1 MAEHGVGAVV
11 GVHRSFFT
19 SADVVYEKCELDV
32 LSSNYDALYFRLL
45 CDGRGLDGAI
55 DYDGLPRLR
64 ETVSPFSISR
74 LSQRRS
80 SVVESS
86 PPPSSEATLMP
97 TRSAP
102 VGDAIVHVQRRQTA
116 LATVRRNTLPL
127 SREPVLSLK
136 SKSASEHHIVMGRLI
151 RALGA
156 VSSSSMKDSI
166 QEVSSSSIKDSIQEV
181 SFPNETTQV
190 VSSPNEPTQE
200 VSPSNEP
207 SQTMSSIIE
216 PTQAVLEEESEEDN
230 LDFDMIPEDT
240 EETAFDIIPEDAE
253 ETEHLVLPPVQE
265 DAHTGVCDSAESL
278 HSLSLARD
286 TQEDS
291 DSISEHSDVC

>member
-45 CDGRGLDGAI
+45 CEGRGLDGAI

-86 PPPSSEATLMP
+86 PLPSSEATLMP
-97 TRSAP
+97 TQSAP
-102 VGDAIVHVQRRQTA
+102 VGDASVHVQRRQTA
-116 LATVRRNTLPL
+116 LTTVRRNTLPL

-136 SKSASEHHIVMGRLI
+136 SKSASEHHIMMGRLI

-166 QEVSSSSIKDSIQEV
+166 QEVS
-181 SFPNETTQV
+181 FP
-190 VSSPNEPTQE
+190 
-200 VSPSNEP
+200 NEP
-207 SQTMSSIIE
+207 SQAISSISE
-216 PTQAVLEEESEEDN
+216 PTQAVLEEESEEDD

-240 EETAFDIIPEDAE
+240 EETTFDIIPEDAE

-278 HSLSLARD
+278 YSLSLARD

-291 DSISEHSDVC
+291 DSISEHSGVC

>member
-1 MAEHGVGAVV
+1 MV

-45 CDGRGLDGAI
+45 CEGRGLDGAI

-86 PPPSSEATLMP
+86 PLPSSEATLMP
-97 TRSAP
+97 TQSAP
-102 VGDAIVHVQRRQTA
+102 VGDASVHVQRRQTA
-116 LATVRRNTLPL
+116 LTTVRRNTLPL

-156 VSSSSMKDSI
+156 VSSSSIKDSI
-166 QEVSSSSIKDSIQEV
+166 QEVSSSSVETMQEV
-181 SFPNETTQV
+181 
-190 VSSPNEPTQE
+190 SPNEP
-200 VSPSNEP
+200 
-207 SQTMSSIIE
+207 SQAISSISE
-216 PTQAVLEEESEEDN
+216 PTQAVLEEESEEDD

-240 EETAFDIIPEDAE
+240 EETTFDIIPEDAE

-278 HSLSLARD
+278 YSLSLARD
-286 TQEDS
+286 TQENS
-291 DSISEHSDVC
+291 DSISEHSGVC

>member
-1 MAEHGVGAVV
+1 MVEHGVGAVV

-166 QEVSSSSIKDSIQEV
+166 QEVSS
-181 SFPNETTQV
+181 PNETTQV
-190 VSSPNEPTQE
+190 VSP
-200 VSPSNEP
+200 NEP
-207 SQTMSSIIE
+207 SQTMSSTIE
-216 PTQAVLEEESEEDN
+216 PTQAVLEEESEEDD

-240 EETAFDIIPEDAE
+240 EETTFDIIPEDAE

-278 HSLSLARD
+278 YSLSLARD

-291 DSISEHSDVC
+291 DSISEHSGVC

>member
-1 MAEHGVGAVV
+1 MV

-19 SADVVYEKCELDV
+19 SADVVYEKYELDV

-45 CDGRGLDGAI
+45 CEGRGLDGAI

-86 PPPSSEATLMP
+86 PLPSSEATLMP
-97 TRSAP
+97 TQSAP
-102 VGDAIVHVQRRQTA
+102 VGDASVHVQRRQTA
-116 LATVRRNTLPL
+116 LTTVRRNTLPL

-156 VSSSSMKDSI
+156 A
-166 QEVSSSSIKDSIQEV
+166 SSSSIKDSIQEV
-181 SFPNETTQV
+181 SFPNE
-190 VSSPNEPTQE
+190 
-200 VSPSNEP
+200 P
-207 SQTMSSIIE
+207 SQAISSISE
-216 PTQAVLEEESEEDN
+216 PTQAVLEEESEEDD
-230 LDFDMIPEDT
+230 LVFDMIPEDT
-240 EETAFDIIPEDAE
+240 EETTFDIIPEDAE
-253 ETEHLVLPPVQE
+253 DTEHLVLPPVQE
-265 DAHTGVCDSAESL
+265 DAHTGVCDIAESL
-278 HSLSLARD
+278 YSLSLARD

-291 DSISEHSDVC
+291 DSISEHSGVC

>member
-1 MAEHGVGAVV
+1 MV

-19 SADVVYEKCELDV
+19 STDVVYEKCELDV

-45 CDGRGLDGAI
+45 CEGRGLDGAI

-97 TRSAP
+97 TQSAP

-156 VSSSSMKDSI
+156 VSSSS
-166 QEVSSSSIKDSIQEV
+166 IKDSIQEV
-181 SFPNETTQV
+181 SFPNE
-190 VSSPNEPTQE
+190 
-200 VSPSNEP
+200 P
-207 SQTMSSIIE
+207 SQAISSISE
-216 PTQAVLEEESEEDN
+216 PTQAVLEEESEEDD

-240 EETAFDIIPEDAE
+240 EETTFDIIPEDAE

-278 HSLSLARD
+278 YSLSLARD

-291 DSISEHSDVC
+291 DSISEHSGVC

>member
-1 MAEHGVGAVV
+1 MV

-45 CDGRGLDGAI
+45 CEGRGLDGAI

-97 TRSAP
+97 TQSAP

-156 VSSSSMKDSI
+156 VSSSSIKDSI

-181 SFPNETTQV
+181 SSSSMKDSIQEVSSPNETTQV
-190 VSSPNEPTQE
+190 VS
-200 VSPSNEP
+200 PSNEP
-207 SQTMSSIIE
+207 SQAISSISE
-216 PTQAVLEEESEEDN
+216 PTQAVLEEESEEDD

-240 EETAFDIIPEDAE
+240 EETAFAIIPEDVE

>member
-1 MAEHGVGAVV
+1 M
-11 GVHRSFFT
+11 
-19 SADVVYEKCELDV
+19 VYEKCELDV

-45 CDGRGLDGAI
+45 CEGRGLDGAI
-55 DYDGLPRLR
+55 DYDGLPRLW
-64 ETVSPFSISR
+64 EKPLSQFSISR

-80 SVVESS
+80 PIVESP

-102 VGDAIVHVQRRQTA
+102 VGDGTVHVQRRQAA

-151 RALGA
+151 QALGA
-156 VSSSSMKDSI
+156 
-166 QEVSSSSIKDSIQEV
+166 VSSSSIKDSIQEV
-181 SFPNETTQV
+181 S
-190 VSSPNEPTQE
+190 SNEPTQ
-200 VSPSNEP
+200 
-207 SQTMSSIIE
+207 TLSSISEPTQDVSSSE
-216 PTQAVLEEESEEDN
+216 PTQAALEEERSVEDD

-240 EETAFDIIPEDAE
+240 ETAFGIIPEDAE

-265 DAHTGVCDSAESL
+265 DAHTGVCDRSESL
-278 HSLSLARD
+278 HSLSATRD

-291 DSISEHSDVC
+291 DSISEHSGVC

>member
-1 MAEHGVGAVV
+1 MAKHGVGAVV

-19 SADVVYEKCELDV
+19 SADVVYEKYELDV

-45 CDGRGLDGAI
+45 CEGRGLDGAI

-97 TRSAP
+97 TQSAP
-102 VGDAIVHVQRRQTA
+102 VGDASVHVQRRQTA

-156 VSSSSMKDSI
+156 VSSSSIKDSI

-181 SFPNETTQV
+181 SFPNE
-190 VSSPNEPTQE
+190 
-200 VSPSNEP
+200 P
-207 SQTMSSIIE
+207 SQAISSISE
-216 PTQAVLEEESEEDN
+216 PPQAVLEEESEEDD

-240 EETAFDIIPEDAE
+240 EETTFDIIPEDAE
-253 ETEHLVLPPVQE
+253 DTEHLVLPPVQE

-278 HSLSLARD
+278 YSLSLARD

-291 DSISEHSDVC
+291 DSISEHSGVC

>member
-1 MAEHGVGAVV
+1 MAKHGVGAVV

-19 SADVVYEKCELDV
+19 STDVVYEKCELDV

-45 CDGRGLDGAI
+45 CEGRGLDGAI

-97 TRSAP
+97 TQSAP

-156 VSSSSMKDSI
+156 VSSSSIKDSI
-166 QEVSSSSIKDSIQEV
+166 QEVSSSSVETMQEV
-181 SFPNETTQV
+181 
-190 VSSPNEPTQE
+190 SPNEP
-200 VSPSNEP
+200 
-207 SQTMSSIIE
+207 SQAISSISE
-216 PTQAVLEEESEEDN
+216 PTQAVLEEESEEDD

-240 EETAFDIIPEDAE
+240 EETTFDIIPEDAE

-265 DAHTGVCDSAESL
+265 DAHKGVCDSAESL
-278 HSLSLARD
+278 YSLSLARD
-286 TQEDS
+286 TQDS
-291 DSISEHSDVC
+291 DSISEHSGVC

>member
-1 MAEHGVGAVV
+1 MV

-19 SADVVYEKCELDV
+19 STDVVYEKCELDV

-45 CDGRGLDGAI
+45 CEGRGLDGAI

-97 TRSAP
+97 TQSAP
-102 VGDAIVHVQRRQTA
+102 VGDAIVHVQHRQTA

-156 VSSSSMKDSI
+156 VSSSS
-166 QEVSSSSIKDSIQEV
+166 IKDSIQEV
-181 SFPNETTQV
+181 SFPNE
-190 VSSPNEPTQE
+190 
-200 VSPSNEP
+200 P
-207 SQTMSSIIE
+207 SQAISSISE
-216 PTQAVLEEESEEDN
+216 PTQAVLEEESEEDD

-240 EETAFDIIPEDAE
+240 EETTFDIIPEDAE

-278 HSLSLARD
+278 YSLSLARD
-286 TQEDS
+286 TQENS
-291 DSISEHSDVC
+291 DSISEHSGVC

>member
-1 MAEHGVGAVV
+1 MV

-19 SADVVYEKCELDV
+19 STDVVYEKCELDV
-32 LSSNYDALYFRLL
+32 RSSNYDALYFRLL
-45 CDGRGLDGAI
+45 CEGRGLDGAI

-156 VSSSSMKDSI
+156 VSSSS
-166 QEVSSSSIKDSIQEV
+166 IKDSIQEV
-181 SFPNETTQV
+181 SFPNE
-190 VSSPNEPTQE
+190 
-200 VSPSNEP
+200 P
-207 SQTMSSIIE
+207 SQAISSISE
-216 PTQAVLEEESEEDN
+216 PTQAVLEEESEEDG

-240 EETAFDIIPEDAE
+240 EETAFGIIPEDAE

-265 DAHTGVCDSAESL
+265 GAHTGVCDSAESL
-278 HSLSLARD
+278 HSLSLARA

-291 DSISEHSDVC
+291 DSISEHSGVC

>member
-1 MAEHGVGAVV
+1 MV

-19 SADVVYEKCELDV
+19 STDVVYEKCELDV

-97 TRSAP
+97 TQSAP

-166 QEVSSSSIKDSIQEV
+166 QEVSS
-181 SFPNETTQV
+181 PNETTQV
-190 VSSPNEPTQE
+190 VSP
-200 VSPSNEP
+200 NEP
-207 SQTMSSIIE
+207 SQTMSSTIE
-216 PTQAVLEEESEEDN
+216 PTQAVLEEESEEDD

-240 EETAFDIIPEDAE
+240 EETAFGIIPEDAE

-265 DAHTGVCDSAESL
+265 GAHTGVCDSAESL
-278 HSLSLARD
+278 YSLSLARD

-291 DSISEHSDVC
+291 DSISEHSGVC

>member
-1 MAEHGVGAVV
+1 MAEHGVGVVV

-55 DYDGLPRLR
+55 DYYGLPRLR

-181 SFPNETTQV
+181 SSPNETTQV
-190 VSSPNEPTQE
+190 VSP
-200 VSPSNEP
+200 NEP
-207 SQTMSSIIE
+207 SQTMSSISE
-216 PTQAVLEEESEEDN
+216 PTQAVLEEESEEDG

-240 EETAFDIIPEDAE
+240 EETAFGIIPEDAE

-278 HSLSLARD
+278 SLSLARD

-291 DSISEHSDVC
+291 DSISEHSGVC

>member
-1 MAEHGVGAVV
+1 MV

-19 SADVVYEKCELDV
+19 SADVVYEKYELDV

-45 CDGRGLDGAI
+45 CEGRGLDGAI

-86 PPPSSEATLMP
+86 PLPSSEATLMP
-97 TRSAP
+97 TQSAP
-102 VGDAIVHVQRRQTA
+102 VGDASVHVQRRQTA
-116 LATVRRNTLPL
+116 LTTVRRNTLPL

-156 VSSSSMKDSI
+156 ASSSSIKDSIQEVSSSFMDSIQEVSSSSMKDSI
-166 QEVSSSSIKDSIQEV
+166 QEVS
-181 SFPNETTQV
+181 FP
-190 VSSPNEPTQE
+190 
-200 VSPSNEP
+200 NEP
-207 SQTMSSIIE
+207 SQAISSISE
-216 PTQAVLEEESEEDN
+216 PTQAVLEEESEEDD
-230 LDFDMIPEDT
+230 LVFDMIPEDT
-240 EETAFDIIPEDAE
+240 EETTFDIIPEDAE
-253 ETEHLVLPPVQE
+253 DTEHLVLPPVQE

-278 HSLSLARD
+278 YSLSLARD

-291 DSISEHSDVC
+291 DSISEHSGVC

>member
-1 MAEHGVGAVV
+1 MV

-45 CDGRGLDGAI
+45 CEGRGLDGAI

-86 PPPSSEATLMP
+86 PLPSSEATLMP
-97 TRSAP
+97 TQSAP
-102 VGDAIVHVQRRQTA
+102 VGDASVHVQRRQTA
-116 LATVRRNTLPL
+116 LTTVRRNTLPL

-136 SKSASEHHIVMGRLI
+136 SKSASEHHIMMGRLI

-156 VSSSSMKDSI
+156 VSSSSIKDSI
-166 QEVSSSSIKDSIQEV
+166 QEVSSSSMDSIQEVSSSSMKDSIQEV
-181 SFPNETTQV
+181 SFPNE
-190 VSSPNEPTQE
+190 
-200 VSPSNEP
+200 P
-207 SQTMSSIIE
+207 SQAISSISE
-216 PTQAVLEEESEEDN
+216 PTQAVLEEESEEDD

-240 EETAFDIIPEDAE
+240 EETTFDIIPEDAE

-278 HSLSLARD
+278 YSLSLARD

-291 DSISEHSDVC
+291 DSISEHSGVC

>member
-19 SADVVYEKCELDV
+19 STDVVYVKCELDV

-45 CDGRGLDGAI
+45 CEGRGLDGAI

-156 VSSSSMKDSI
+156 VSSSSIKDSI

-181 SFPNETTQV
+181 SFPNE
-190 VSSPNEPTQE
+190 
-200 VSPSNEP
+200 P
-207 SQTMSSIIE
+207 SQAISSISE
-216 PTQAVLEEESEEDN
+216 PTQAVLEEESEEDD

-240 EETAFDIIPEDAE
+240 EETTFDIIPEDAE

-278 HSLSLARD
+278 YSLSLARD
-286 TQEDS
+286 TQENS
-291 DSISEHSDVC
+291 DSISEHSGVC

>member
-1 MAEHGVGAVV
+1 MVEHGVGAVV

-45 CDGRGLDGAI
+45 CEGRGLDGVI

-97 TRSAP
+97 TQSAP

-166 QEVSSSSIKDSIQEV
+166 QEVSS
-181 SFPNETTQV
+181 
-190 VSSPNEPTQE
+190 PNEPTQV

-207 SQTMSSIIE
+207 SQAMSSISE

-240 EETAFDIIPEDAE
+240 EETAFGIIPEDAE

-291 DSISEHSDVC
+291 DSISEHSGVC

>member
-1 MAEHGVGAVV
+1 MV

-45 CDGRGLDGAI
+45 CEGRGLDGAI

-166 QEVSSSSIKDSIQEV
+166 QEVSSSSMKDSIQE
-181 SFPNETTQV
+181 

-200 VSPSNEP
+200 VSPNEP
-207 SQTMSSIIE
+207 SQTISSIIE
-216 PTQAVLEEESEEDN
+216 PTQAVLEESEEDG

-240 EETAFDIIPEDAE
+240 EETAFGIIPEDAE

-278 HSLSLARD
+278 YSLSLARD
-286 TQEDS
+286 TQENS
-291 DSISEHSDVC
+291 DSISEHSGVC

>member
-1 MAEHGVGAVV
+1 MV

-19 SADVVYEKCELDV
+19 STDVVYEKCELDV

-45 CDGRGLDGAI
+45 CEGRGLDGAI

-97 TRSAP
+97 TQSAP

-156 VSSSSMKDSI
+156 VSSSS
-166 QEVSSSSIKDSIQEV
+166 IKDSIQEV
-181 SFPNETTQV
+181 SFPNE
-190 VSSPNEPTQE
+190 
-200 VSPSNEP
+200 P
-207 SQTMSSIIE
+207 SQAISSISE
-216 PTQAVLEEESEEDN
+216 PTQAVLEEESEEDD

-240 EETAFDIIPEDAE
+240 EETTFDIIPEDAE

-278 HSLSLARD
+278 YSLSLARD
-286 TQEDS
+286 TQENS
-291 DSISEHSDVC
+291 DSISEHSGVC

>member
-1 MAEHGVGAVV
+1 MVEHGVGAVV

-45 CDGRGLDGAI
+45 CEGRGLDGAI

-156 VSSSSMKDSI
+156 VSSSSIKDSI

-181 SFPNETTQV
+181 SFPNE
-190 VSSPNEPTQE
+190 
-200 VSPSNEP
+200 P
-207 SQTMSSIIE
+207 SQAISSISE
-216 PTQAVLEEESEEDN
+216 PTQAVLEEESEEDD

-240 EETAFDIIPEDAE
+240 EETTFDIIPEDAE

-265 DAHTGVCDSAESL
+265 GAHTGVCDSAESL

-291 DSISEHSDVC
+291 DSISEHSGVC

>member
-1 MAEHGVGAVV
+1 MV

-19 SADVVYEKCELDV
+19 STDVVYEKCELDV

-45 CDGRGLDGAI
+45 CEGRGLDGAI

-97 TRSAP
+97 TQSAP

-156 VSSSSMKDSI
+156 VSSSS
-166 QEVSSSSIKDSIQEV
+166 IKDSIQEV
-181 SFPNETTQV
+181 SFPNE
-190 VSSPNEPTQE
+190 PTQE
-200 VSPSNEP
+200 VSPNEP
-207 SQTMSSIIE
+207 SQAISSISE
-216 PTQAVLEEESEEDN
+216 PTQAVLEEESEEDD

-240 EETAFDIIPEDAE
+240 EETTFDIIPEDAE
-253 ETEHLVLPPVQE
+253 DTEHLVLPPVQE

-278 HSLSLARD
+278 YSLSLARD

-291 DSISEHSDVC
+291 DSISEHSGVC

>member
-1 MAEHGVGAVV
+1 MVEHGVGAVV

-45 CDGRGLDGAI
+45 CEGRGLDGAI

-97 TRSAP
+97 TQSAP

-166 QEVSSSSIKDSIQEV
+166 QEVSS
-181 SFPNETTQV
+181 PNETTQV
-190 VSSPNEPTQE
+190 VSP
-200 VSPSNEP
+200 NEP
-207 SQTMSSIIE
+207 SQTMSSTIE
-216 PTQAVLEEESEEDN
+216 PTQAVLEEESEEDD

-240 EETAFDIIPEDAE
+240 EETAFGIIPEDAE

-265 DAHTGVCDSAESL
+265 GAHTGVCDSAESL

-291 DSISEHSDVC
+291 DSISEHSGVC

>member
-1 MAEHGVGAVV
+1 
-11 GVHRSFFT
+11 
-19 SADVVYEKCELDV
+19 
-32 LSSNYDALYFRLL
+32 
-45 CDGRGLDGAI
+45 
-55 DYDGLPRLR
+55 
-64 ETVSPFSISR
+64 
-74 LSQRRS
+74 
-80 SVVESS
+80 
-86 PPPSSEATLMP
+86 MP
-97 TRSAP
+97 TQSAP

-166 QEVSSSSIKDSIQEV
+166 QEVSSSSMKDSIQEV
-181 SFPNETTQV
+181 SP
-190 VSSPNEPTQE
+190 
-200 VSPSNEP
+200 NEP
-207 SQTMSSIIE
+207 SQTMSSISE
-216 PTQAVLEEESEEDN
+216 PTQAVLEEESEEDD

-240 EETAFDIIPEDAE
+240 EETAFGIIPEDAE

-286 TQEDS
+286 TQDS

>member
-45 CDGRGLDGAI
+45 CEGRGLDGAI

-97 TRSAP
+97 TQSAP

-127 SREPVLSLK
+127 LREPVLSLK

-156 VSSSSMKDSI
+156 VSSSSIKDSI
-166 QEVSSSSIKDSIQEV
+166 QEVSSSSVETMQEV
-181 SFPNETTQV
+181 
-190 VSSPNEPTQE
+190 SPNEP
-200 VSPSNEP
+200 
-207 SQTMSSIIE
+207 SQAISSISE
-216 PTQAVLEEESEEDN
+216 PTQAVLEEESEEDD

-240 EETAFDIIPEDAE
+240 EETTFDIIPEDAE

-265 DAHTGVCDSAESL
+265 DAHTGVCDSTESL
-278 HSLSLARD
+278 YSLSLARD

-291 DSISEHSDVC
+291 DSISEHSGVC

>member
-1 MAEHGVGAVV
+1 MV

-19 SADVVYEKCELDV
+19 SADVVYEKYELDV

-45 CDGRGLDGAI
+45 CEGRGLDGAI

-97 TRSAP
+97 TQSAP
-102 VGDAIVHVQRRQTA
+102 VGDASVHVQRRQTA

-156 VSSSSMKDSI
+156 VSSSS
-166 QEVSSSSIKDSIQEV
+166 IKDSIQEV
-181 SFPNETTQV
+181 SFPNE
-190 VSSPNEPTQE
+190 
-200 VSPSNEP
+200 P
-207 SQTMSSIIE
+207 SQAISSISE
-216 PTQAVLEEESEEDN
+216 PPQAVLEEESEEDD

-240 EETAFDIIPEDAE
+240 EETTFDIIPEDAE
-253 ETEHLVLPPVQE
+253 DTEHLVLPPVQE

-278 HSLSLARD
+278 YSLSLARD

-291 DSISEHSDVC
+291 DSISEHSGVC

>member
-19 SADVVYEKCELDV
+19 STDVVYEKCELDV

-45 CDGRGLDGAI
+45 CEGRGLDGAI

-97 TRSAP
+97 TQSAP

-166 QEVSSSSIKDSIQEV
+166 QEVS
-181 SFPNETTQV
+181 
-190 VSSPNEPTQE
+190 PNEPTQAI
-200 VSPSNEP
+200 
-207 SQTMSSIIE
+207 SSISE
-216 PTQAVLEEESEEDN
+216 PTQAVLEEESEEDD

-240 EETAFDIIPEDAE
+240 EETAFGIIPEDAE

-291 DSISEHSDVC
+291 DSISEHSGVC

>member
-32 LSSNYDALYFRLL
+32 LSSNYDALCFRLL
-45 CDGRGLDGAI
+45 CEGRGLDGAI

-86 PPPSSEATLMP
+86 PLPSSEATLMP
-97 TRSAP
+97 TQSAP
-102 VGDAIVHVQRRQTA
+102 VGDASVHVQRRQTA
-116 LATVRRNTLPL
+116 LTTVRRNTLPL

-156 VSSSSMKDSI
+156 VSSSSIKDSI
-166 QEVSSSSIKDSIQEV
+166 QEVSSSSMDSIQEVSSSSMKDSIQEV
-181 SFPNETTQV
+181 SFPNE
-190 VSSPNEPTQE
+190 
-200 VSPSNEP
+200 P
-207 SQTMSSIIE
+207 SQAISSISE
-216 PTQAVLEEESEEDN
+216 PTQAVLEEESEEDD

-240 EETAFDIIPEDAE
+240 EETTFDIIPEDAE

-278 HSLSLARD
+278 YSLSLARD

-291 DSISEHSDVC
+291 DSISEHSGVC

>member
-1 MAEHGVGAVV
+1 MV
-11 GVHRSFFT
+11 GVHGSFFT

-156 VSSSSMKDSI
+156 VSSSS
-166 QEVSSSSIKDSIQEV
+166 IKDSIQEV
-181 SFPNETTQV
+181 SFPNE
-190 VSSPNEPTQE
+190 
-200 VSPSNEP
+200 P
-207 SQTMSSIIE
+207 SQAISSISE
-216 PTQAVLEEESEEDN
+216 PTQAVLEEESEEDG

-240 EETAFDIIPEDAE
+240 EETAFGIIPEDAE

-265 DAHTGVCDSAESL
+265 GAHTGVCDSAESL

-291 DSISEHSDVC
+291 DSISEHSGVC

>member
-1 MAEHGVGAVV
+1 MV

-45 CDGRGLDGAI
+45 CEGRGLDGAI

-97 TRSAP
+97 TQSAP

-156 VSSSSMKDSI
+156 VSSSSIKDSI
-166 QEVSSSSIKDSIQEV
+166 QEVSSSSMKDSIQEV
-181 SFPNETTQV
+181 SSPNETTQV
-190 VSSPNEPTQE
+190 VS
-200 VSPSNEP
+200 PSNEP
-207 SQTMSSIIE
+207 SQAISSISE
-216 PTQAVLEEESEEDN
+216 PTQAVLEEESEEDD

-240 EETAFDIIPEDAE
+240 EETAFAIIPEDVE

>member
-1 MAEHGVGAVV
+1 MAKHGVGAVV

-19 SADVVYEKCELDV
+19 STDVVYEKCELDV

-45 CDGRGLDGAI
+45 CEGRGLDGAI

-97 TRSAP
+97 TQSAP

-156 VSSSSMKDSI
+156 VSSSS
-166 QEVSSSSIKDSIQEV
+166 IKDSIQEV
-181 SFPNETTQV
+181 SFPNE
-190 VSSPNEPTQE
+190 PTQE
-200 VSPSNEP
+200 VSPNEP
-207 SQTMSSIIE
+207 SQAISSISE
-216 PTQAVLEEESEEDN
+216 PTQAVLEEESEEDD

-240 EETAFDIIPEDAE
+240 EETTFDIIPEDAE

-265 DAHTGVCDSAESL
+265 DAHTDVCDSAESL
-278 HSLSLARD
+278 YSLSLARD

-291 DSISEHSDVC
+291 DSILEYSGVC

>member
-1 MAEHGVGAVV
+1 MV

-19 SADVVYEKCELDV
+19 STDVVYEKCELDV

-45 CDGRGLDGAI
+45 CEGRGLDGAI

-97 TRSAP
+97 TQSAP

-156 VSSSSMKDSI
+156 VSSSS
-166 QEVSSSSIKDSIQEV
+166 IKDSIQEV
-181 SFPNETTQV
+181 SFPNE
-190 VSSPNEPTQE
+190 
-200 VSPSNEP
+200 P
-207 SQTMSSIIE
+207 SQTISSISE
-216 PTQAVLEEESEEDN
+216 PTQAVLEEESEEDD

-240 EETAFDIIPEDAE
+240 EETTFDIIPEDAE

-278 HSLSLARD
+278 YSLSLARD
-286 TQEDS
+286 TQENS
-291 DSISEHSDVC
+291 DSISEHSGVC

>member
-1 MAEHGVGAVV
+1 MV

-19 SADVVYEKCELDV
+19 STDVVYEKCELDV

-45 CDGRGLDGAI
+45 CEGRGLDGAI

-97 TRSAP
+97 TQSAP
-102 VGDAIVHVQRRQTA
+102 VGDAIVHVQHRQTA

-156 VSSSSMKDSI
+156 VSSSSIKDSI

-181 SFPNETTQV
+181 SFPNE
-190 VSSPNEPTQE
+190 
-200 VSPSNEP
+200 P
-207 SQTMSSIIE
+207 SQAISSISE
-216 PTQAVLEEESEEDN
+216 PTQAVLEEESEEDD

-240 EETAFDIIPEDAE
+240 EETTFDIIPEDAE

-278 HSLSLARD
+278 YSLSLARD
-286 TQEDS
+286 TQENS
-291 DSISEHSDVC
+291 DSISEHSGVC

>member
-1 MAEHGVGAVV
+1 MV

-45 CDGRGLDGAI
+45 CEGRGLDGAI

-97 TRSAP
+97 TQSAP

-166 QEVSSSSIKDSIQEV
+166 QEVSSSSMKDSIQE
-181 SFPNETTQV
+181 

-200 VSPSNEP
+200 VSPNEP
-207 SQTMSSIIE
+207 SQTISSIIE
-216 PTQAVLEEESEEDN
+216 PTQAVLEESEEDG

-240 EETAFDIIPEDAE
+240 EETAFGIIPEDAE

-278 HSLSLARD
+278 YSLSLARD
-286 TQEDS
+286 TQENS
-291 DSISEHSDVC
+291 DSISEHSGVC

>member
-1 MAEHGVGAVV
+1 MV

-19 SADVVYEKCELDV
+19 STDVVYEKCELDV

-45 CDGRGLDGAI
+45 CEGRGLDGAI

-156 VSSSSMKDSI
+156 VSSSS
-166 QEVSSSSIKDSIQEV
+166 IKDSIQEV
-181 SFPNETTQV
+181 SFPNE
-190 VSSPNEPTQE
+190 
-200 VSPSNEP
+200 P
-207 SQTMSSIIE
+207 SQAISSISE
-216 PTQAVLEEESEEDN
+216 PTQAVLEEESEEDG

-240 EETAFDIIPEDAE
+240 EETAFGIIPEDAE

-265 DAHTGVCDSAESL
+265 GAHTGVCDSAESL

-291 DSISEHSDVC
+291 DSISEHSGVC

>member
-1 MAEHGVGAVV
+1 MAKHGVGAVV

-19 SADVVYEKCELDV
+19 STDVVYEKCELDV

-45 CDGRGLDGAI
+45 CEGRGLDGAI

-97 TRSAP
+97 TQSAP

-156 VSSSSMKDSI
+156 VSSSSIKDSI
-166 QEVSSSSIKDSIQEV
+166 QEVSSSSVETMQEV
-181 SFPNETTQV
+181 
-190 VSSPNEPTQE
+190 SPNEP
-200 VSPSNEP
+200 
-207 SQTMSSIIE
+207 SQAISSISE
-216 PTQAVLEEESEEDN
+216 PTQAVLEEESEEDD

-240 EETAFDIIPEDAE
+240 EETTFDIIPEDAE

-265 DAHTGVCDSAESL
+265 DAHTDVCDSAESL
-278 HSLSLARD
+278 YSLSLARD

-291 DSISEHSDVC
+291 DSISEHSGVC

>member
-1 MAEHGVGAVV
+1 MV

-45 CDGRGLDGAI
+45 CEGRGLDGAI

-86 PPPSSEATLMP
+86 PLPSSEATLMP
-97 TRSAP
+97 TQSAP

-116 LATVRRNTLPL
+116 LTTVRRNTLPL

-156 VSSSSMKDSI
+156 VSSSSIKDSI
-166 QEVSSSSIKDSIQEV
+166 QEVSSSSMDSIQEVSSSSMKDSIQEV
-181 SFPNETTQV
+181 SFPNE
-190 VSSPNEPTQE
+190 PTQE
-200 VSPSNEP
+200 VSPNEP
-207 SQTMSSIIE
+207 SQAISSISE
-216 PTQAVLEEESEEDN
+216 PTQAVLEEESEEDD

-240 EETAFDIIPEDAE
+240 EETTFDIIPEDAE

-278 HSLSLARD
+278 YSLSLARD

-291 DSISEHSDVC
+291 DSISEHSGVC

>member
-19 SADVVYEKCELDV
+19 STDVVYEKCELDV

-45 CDGRGLDGAI
+45 CEGRGLDGAI
-55 DYDGLPRLR
+55 DYNGLPRLR

-97 TRSAP
+97 TQSAP
-102 VGDAIVHVQRRQTA
+102 VGDASVHVQRRQTA

-156 VSSSSMKDSI
+156 VSSSS
-166 QEVSSSSIKDSIQEV
+166 IKDSIQEV
-181 SFPNETTQV
+181 SFPNE
-190 VSSPNEPTQE
+190 
-200 VSPSNEP
+200 P
-207 SQTMSSIIE
+207 SQAISSISE
-216 PTQAVLEEESEEDN
+216 PTQAVLEEESEEDD

-240 EETAFDIIPEDAE
+240 EETTFDIIPEDAE

-278 HSLSLARD
+278 YSLSLARD
-286 TQEDS
+286 TQENS
-291 DSISEHSDVC
+291 DSISEHSGVC

>member
-1 MAEHGVGAVV
+1 MV

-19 SADVVYEKCELDV
+19 STDVVYEKCELDV

-45 CDGRGLDGAI
+45 CEGRGLDGAI

-156 VSSSSMKDSI
+156 VSSSS
-166 QEVSSSSIKDSIQEV
+166 IKDSIQEV
-181 SFPNETTQV
+181 SFPNE
-190 VSSPNEPTQE
+190 
-200 VSPSNEP
+200 P
-207 SQTMSSIIE
+207 SQAISSISE
-216 PTQAVLEEESEEDN
+216 PTQAVLEEESEEDD

-240 EETAFDIIPEDAE
+240 EETTFDIIPEDAE

-278 HSLSLARD
+278 YSLSLARD

-291 DSISEHSDVC
+291 DSISEHSGVC

>member
-1 MAEHGVGAVV
+1 MVEHGVGAVV

-166 QEVSSSSIKDSIQEV
+166 QEVSS
-181 SFPNETTQV
+181 PNETTQV
-190 VSSPNEPTQE
+190 VSP
-200 VSPSNEP
+200 NEP
-207 SQTMSSIIE
+207 SQTMSSTIE
-216 PTQAVLEEESEEDN
+216 PTQAVLEEESEEDD

-240 EETAFDIIPEDAE
+240 EETAFGIIPEDAE

-265 DAHTGVCDSAESL
+265 GAHTGVCDSAESL

-291 DSISEHSDVC
+291 DSISEHSGVC